1 MKLIVI
7 AFLVIAVMLVIVSAI
22 PADESILSD
31 NVDNFHPAD
40 EAGIKKK
47 LLLKKILLLKKKKLI
62 G

>member
-1 MKLIVI
+1 
-7 AFLVIAVMLVIVSAI
+7 MLVVVSAL

-40 EAGIKKK
+40 EAGFIKKK
-47 LLLKKILLLKKKKLI
+47 LLLKKLLLLKKKKLL